1 MLYNNIVVTILNIIK
16 ILLLNSDKWQV
27 LPLFALNITA
37 DKSNL
42 HIEWQGQLRCKK
54 FYKDGHQLSKK
65 NIYTY
70 VYAFFQK
77 KTKKN
82 QKKNH
87 DSSLKTLVMRTSATG
102 QTKWNFISMGKETYF
117 NISYH
122 CTLFSK

>member
-1 MLYNNIVVTILNIIK
+1 MPYNNIKVTILNIIK

-54 FYKDGHQLSKK
+54 FYKHGHQLSKK
-65 NIYTY
+65 KYLY
-70 VYAFFQK
+70 VRVCIFSKEK
-77 KTKKN
+77 KKSK
-82 QKKNH
+82 KKNH

-117 NISYH
+117 NISYR